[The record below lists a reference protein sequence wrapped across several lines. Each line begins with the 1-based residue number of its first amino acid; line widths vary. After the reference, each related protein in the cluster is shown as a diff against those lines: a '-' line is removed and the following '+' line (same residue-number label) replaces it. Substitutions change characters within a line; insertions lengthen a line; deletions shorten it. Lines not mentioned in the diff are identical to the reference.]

1 MAWSREMASISTLFM
16 IMLPKVYLTGALS
29 VLNSR
34 DTIRQNNSTYY
45 SNSDFNSGQKSS
57 RRQADT
63 GVTVS
68 TDTYVESHFSYEAP
82 KMGLN
87 RILAKDHRH
96 DSVDDLE
103 AGMSL
108 SAIPVQMSKEEL
120 IDDDKG
126 RVHI

>member
-1 MAWSREMASISTLFM
+1 
-16 IMLPKVYLTGALS
+16 
-29 VLNSR
+29 
-34 DTIRQNNSTYY
+34 
-45 SNSDFNSGQKSS
+45 
-57 RRQADT
+57 
-63 GVTVS
+63 
-68 TDTYVESHFSYEAP
+68 
-82 KMGLN
+82 MGLN